1 MPRMTDQER
10 KDIEGAIRRLEGSRE
25 FEDPLSEERFRVKA
39 LKWRLRLDQ
48 EGRARDERKGRW
60 NR

>member
-1 MPRMTDQER
+1 MARLTSQER

-25 FEDPLSEERFRVKA
+25 FKDPLSEARFRIKA
-39 LKWRLRLDQ
+39 LKWRLTQDQ

-60 NR
+60 KK